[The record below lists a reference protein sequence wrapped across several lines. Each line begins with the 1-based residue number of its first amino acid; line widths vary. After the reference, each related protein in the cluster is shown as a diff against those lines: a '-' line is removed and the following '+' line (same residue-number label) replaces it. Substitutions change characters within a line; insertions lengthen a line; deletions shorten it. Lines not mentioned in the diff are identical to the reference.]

1 MQISLLR
8 AKVHRAEITDA
19 NLFYEGSLTLDAELM
34 EAAGLFEYE
43 KVHVVNVNNGARL
56 ETYLIQGKRGSR
68 EVCLN
73 GAAARLGHRG
83 DKVIIITYAQ
93 MTLEEAKTFQPK
105 IVLLGEGNVIEKI
118 LPVTTHP

>member
-8 AKVHRAEITDA
+8 AKIHRAEITDA
-19 NLFYEGSLTLDAELM
+19 NLFYEGSLTLDSELM
-34 EAAGLFEYE
+34 DAAGVVEYE

-56 ETYLIQGKRGSR
+56 ETYLIRGKAGSR

-83 DKVIIITYAQ
+83 DKVIVIAYAQ
-93 MTLEEAKTFQPK
+93 MTPEEAKTFHPK
-105 IVLLGEGNVIEKI
+105 IVLLGEGNSIQKI
-118 LPVTTHP
+118 LPTG

>member
-1 MQISLLR
+1 MLISLLR

-19 NLFYEGSLTLDAELM
+19 NLFYEGSLTLDENLM
-34 EAAGLFEYE
+34 DAAGLLEYE

-56 ETYLIQGKRGSR
+56 ETYIIKGKRGSG

-83 DKVIIITYAQ
+83 DKIIIIAYAQ
-93 MTLEEAKTFQPK
+93 MTPEEAKNFTPK
-105 IVLLGEGNVIEKI
+105 IVLLGEGNTIQKI
-118 LPVTTHP
+118 LPAV

>member
-19 NLFYEGSLTLDAELM
+19 NLFYEGSLTLDEDLM
-34 EAAGLFEYE
+34 DAAGLVEYE

-56 ETYLIQGKRGSR
+56 ETYLIKGKRGSH

-73 GAAARLGHRG
+73 GAAAAFQKVFSGTIPSPDCG
-83 DKVIIITYAQ
+83 D
-93 MTLEEAKTFQPK
+93 
-105 IVLLGEGNVIEKI
+105 
-118 LPVTTHP
+118 VTVVARAIGCGPA

>member
-8 AKVHRAEITDA
+8 AKIHRAEITDA
-19 NLFYEGSLTLDAELM
+19 NLFYEGSLTLDEDLM
-34 EAAGLFEYE
+34 DAAGLLEYE

-56 ETYLIQGKRGSR
+56 ETYIIKGQRGSR

-83 DKVIIITYAQ
+83 DKVIVITYAQ
-93 MTLEEAKTFQPK
+93 MTVEEAKNYQPK
-105 IVLLGEGNVIEKI
+105 IVLLGEGNVIQKV
-118 LPVTTHP
+118 LPVN